1 MGCCCLYTST
11 QTSNS
16 LAQQNQQE
24 SKHHCLTLLRVLKS
38 NKSSCLYE
46 CGKYQYIY
54 YLHPINNF
62 NIETMELLLER
73 GFVRNAKYYRK
84 YNHIQSCCVGYNTRV
99 NIQENQPKKKQKTII
114 DTFINSVIKQ
124 YPKVDLEG
132 YAHLNQEN
140 DYPQQMNNQQ
150 NKKQLRKVQ
159 KYIPLEDVQDI
170 MNKVQQELI
179 TCSRLI
185 NEEIDLILDFQ
196 IKDQQQLKIFGNS
209 EDLGYYT
216 NHNLILFDQNIQALK
231 SIQMVQQ
238 QFNQMIGAKLNDKV
252 ILDKYRLLQ
261 NKNGYFNIVHLRS
274 EEGIQKNNKKQ
285 GNNSELK
292 NKQMKQLKQEQK
304 EIQKSQVINIID
316 DKSFTV
322 NDFKIGEMRVSIV
335 DPYTS
340 EENAKLYIDYM
351 EKVHSQ
357 VSNLQS
363 FQMYYS
369 TRILLKDQFLYNQGA
384 NVKLNLGQR
393 FMEYRIRG
401 KLVGCGVIILTRN
414 QLLSEYL
421 FYDPIL
427 KPHSFGI
434 VAAFVEIEY
443 VRKVNKYFPDFKYS
457 SLSYVIATC
466 KAMNY
471 KLQFRGLEIQ
481 CPDSYIWLKYNK
493 ELKKLMQSNCSR
505 LNKERSNKMN
515 QNSVFSYVQISVQNE
530 FHDINQ
536 LDPQTQIGVVEI
548 LEKNKDVLGEDLL
561 KGLTFCI

>member
-16 LAQQNQQE
+16 QTQKNQQE
-24 SKHHCLTLLRVLKS
+24 SKHHCLTLLKKLSS

-54 YLHPINNF
+54 YLKPINNF
-62 NIETMELLLER
+62 SIETMELLLER

-84 YNHIQSCCVGYNTRV
+84 YNHNQSCCVGYNTRV
-99 NIQENQPKKKQKTII
+99 NIQENQPKKKQKAII
-114 DTFINSVIKQ
+114 DTFVNQVIKQ

-132 YAHLNQEN
+132 YALLNQEG

-150 NKKQLRKVQ
+150 NKKQLKKIQ
-159 KYIPLEDVQDI
+159 KHIPLEDVQDI
-170 MNKVQQELI
+170 MNQVQQELI

-185 NEEIDLILDFQ
+185 NEEIDLNLDFQ

-216 NHNLILFDQNIQALK
+216 NHNLILFDQNIRALK

-238 QFNQMIGAKLNDKV
+238 QFNQMIGAKLNEKV
-252 ILDKYRLLQ
+252 ILDKYKLLQ
-261 NKNGYFNIVHLRS
+261 NKNGYFNIVQIRS
-274 EEGIQKNNKKQ
+274 EQGIKNNNKKQ
-285 GNNSELK
+285 GNYSELK
-292 NKQMKQLKQEQK
+292 NKQAKQPKQEQK
-304 EIQKSQVINIID
+304 EIQKSKVIDIID
-316 DKSFTV
+316 HKTFTV
-322 NDFKIGEMRVSIV
+322 NDFRIGEMRVSIV

-340 EENAKLYIDYM
+340 EENAKLYLDYM
-351 EKVHSQ
+351 AKVHSQ
-357 VSNLQS
+357 ISNLES
-363 FQMYYS
+363 FQTYYS
-369 TRILLKDQFLYNQGA
+369 TRILLNDQFLYNQGA

-401 KLVGCGVIILTRN
+401 KLIGCGVIILTRY
-414 QLLSEYL
+414 QL
-421 FYDPIL
+421 FIIA
-427 KPHSFGI
+427 FGI

-443 VRKVNKYFPDFKYS
+443 VKKINKYFPDFKYS

-471 KLQFRGLEIQ
+471 KLQFTGLEIQ
-481 CPDSYIWLKYNK
+481 CPDSYVWLKYNK

-505 LNKERSNKMN
+505 LNKERQNKMN
-515 QNSVFSYVQISVQNE
+515 YNQDFSQVQVSVQNE
-530 FHDINQ
+530 IHEIDQ
-536 LDPQTQIGVVEI
+536 LDPQTQMGVMDI
-548 LEKNKDVLGEDLL
+548 LLYNKDVLGEDLI